1 MVFNRLANQQQ
12 NDVEQTS
19 LFNATNV
26 SRSDSFAKESQDK
39 TDDNIDYD
47 SIDKFLNA
55 AQEMEPVDGSDS
67 EPEVE
72 NTWYQT
78 A

>member
-19 LFNATNV
+19 LLNATNV

-47 SIDKFLNA
+47 SIDKFLTA
-55 AQEMEPVDGSDS
+55 DQEMESVNGSDS
-67 EPEVE
+67 ETEVE